1 MKTLYV
7 AFMISILATM
17 AVVTGIDMIP
27 EAEALKKGKGVNVSK
42 YGSATK
48 GIVCGDQLCS
58 EVGHKKSS
66 TTSDTMKKH
75 TSTKS
80 DTMTYPS
87 PSMSKGEISVD
98 SIRGATV
105 IDTSV
110 DNQSGIV
117 VVSLDV
123 VDDGK
128 IIVNLPSMFKD
139 VFMVIV
145 DGEEWDDA
153 FIEGNQVKVYFHAGT
168 EKIEIIGDA

>member
-17 AVVTGIDMIP
+17 AVVTGVDMIP
-27 EAEALKKGKGVNVSK
+27 EAEALKKGKGVDLPK
-42 YGSATK
+42 YGSGTK

-66 TTSDTMKKH
+66 TTLDTMKKH
-75 TSTKS
+75 TSKS
-80 DTMTYPS
+80 DTMMYPS
-87 PSMSKGEISVD
+87 ASMSKGGISVD

-110 DNQSGIV
+110 DSQSGIV
-117 VVSLDV
+117 VVSLDA

-128 IIVNLPSMFKD
+128 VIVNLPSMFKD

-153 FIEGNQVKVYFHAGT
+153 FIEGNQVKVYFYAGT